1 MADLETSVVISAQT
15 DDLQSGMEAASNS
28 VQAATEGMKAQFA
41 GLGESAQQ
49 AQSQISTAVAQI
61 GATIASLQS
70 KVANLAGSMG
80 GSVIPN
86 VTAVDGPRDGE
97 QFAGVGHEGGDGL
110 RSGGRPRAIG
120 SSGGAASARGAATDG
135 LQQWRAEL
143 QARLLDEGAF
153 FRDSKAEELSFWQ
166 DKLALTEAGSKARLA
181 IESNIY
187 QLEKQI
193 AVQTERDALAAL
205 DADEKVADT
214 VYARKRAAIQ
224 ANAELGKI
232 SSKEEITE
240 LQAML
245 ETKWSLEQDYFQ
257 KKLAVA
263 ENDVRTHQKLMD
275 EQRLAYEKFLT
286 ERQKLDFQ
294 AVQNSERAWQSLM
307 QPIQRAFDTSITGMI
322 LGTTTLQKAVAN
334 ITQSIIGEF
343 VSLGVKMVTNW
354 IASELAMTTATEA
367 GAAAR
372 TAAEGEGL
380 AAGLAMKALNAVK
393 SIVTDSAQAF
403 GGIFA
408 FLAPIMGPAAAGPAA
423 AGEATVMAAASGIAS
438 AAGGW
443 VVPSDQLA
451 MVHQNEMILPAN
463 ISQGLQ
469 GMISANGGVG
479 ASPVIINV
487 SAIDSQ
493 DVKRFFHSNGSLLV
507 SALNKAMRNGSTLR
521 TA

>member
-1 MADLETSVVISAQT
+1 MADTETSVVISAQT
-15 DDLQSGMEAASNS
+15 DGLRSGMEAASNS

-41 GLGESAQQ
+41 GLSAAAQQ
-49 AQSQISTAVAQI
+49 AQAQISAAAAQI
-61 GATIASLQS
+61 GSTIGALQS
-70 KVANLAGSMG
+70 KVASLAGSIRTEMLEKVPDPDVRLG
-80 GSVIPN
+80 GQEVP
-86 VTAVDGPRDGE
+86 
-97 QFAGVGHEGGDGL
+97 GVRQQRADGL
-110 RSGGRPRAIG
+110 SGGPSAR
-120 SSGGAASARGAATDG
+120 STGGGSARGAGDDRP
-135 LQQWRAEL
+135 QQWRAEL
-143 QARLLDEGAF
+143 QSQLLDERAF
-153 FRDSKAEELSFWQ
+153 FRDSKAEELAFWQ
-166 DKLALTEAGSKARLA
+166 EKLALTEAGSKARSAVEANLF
-181 IESNIY
+181 
-187 QLEKQI
+187 QLEKQL
-193 AVQTERDALAAL
+193 AVQNERDALSML
-205 DADEKVADT
+205 DADEKVSNA
-214 VYARKRAAIQ
+214 VYARKKAAIQ

-232 SSKEEITE
+232 TANQE
-240 LQAML
+240 LAQLQDLL
-245 ETKWSLEQDYFQ
+245 ETKWALDQDYFA
-257 KKLAVA
+257 KKLAAA
-263 ENDVRTHQKLMD
+263 ENDIRARQKLSD
-275 EQRLAYEKFLT
+275 EERLAHEKFLT
-286 ERQKLDFQ
+286 EKQKLDIQ
-294 AVQNSERAWQSLM
+294 AAQNSERAWLSLM

-343 VSLGVKMVTNW
+343 VSLGVKMLTNW
-354 IASELAMTTATEA
+354 IATELAMTTATEA

-380 AAGLAMKALNAVK
+380 AAGLAMKALNAIK

-403 GGIFA
+403 AGIFA

-423 AGEATVMAAASGIAS
+423 AGEATVMAAAGGIAS

-469 GMISANGGVG
+469 GMITANGGGG
-479 ASPVIINV
+479 AGPLVINV

-507 SALNKAMRNGSTLR
+507 AALNKAMRNGSSLR

>member
-1 MADLETSVVISAQT
+1 MADIETSVVISAQT
-15 DDLQSGMEAASNS
+15 DDLQSGMEAATNS
-28 VQAATEGMKAQFA
+28 VQAATEAMKAQFA
-41 GLGESAQQ
+41 SLGAAAQQ
-49 AQSQISTAVAQI
+49 AQSQISATVAQI
-61 GATIASLQS
+61 GATIGTLQS
-70 KVANLAGSMG
+70 KVASLAGT
-80 GSVIPN
+80 I
-86 VTAVDGPRDGE
+86 
-97 QFAGVGHEGGDGL
+97 GDGMIPHFAVADGQQPTGAGQQ
-110 RSGGRPRAIG
+110 SGGGLGNADGARATG
-120 SSGGAASARGAATDG
+120 HSGAAAATQGAANDR

-143 QARLLDEGAF
+143 QTQLLDEGAF
-153 FRDSKAEELSFWQ
+153 FRDSKADEVSFWQ
-166 DKLALTEAGSKARLA
+166 EKLALTEAGSKARFA
-181 IESNIY
+181 VESNIY
-187 QLEKQI
+187 QLQKQLV
-193 AVQTERDALAAL
+193 VQNERDALAAS
-205 DADEKVADT
+205 DADEKVTDAA
-214 VYARKRAAIQ
+214 YARKKAAIQ
-224 ANAELGKI
+224 ASADLGQI
-232 SSKEEITE
+232 SSKEEIAE
-240 LQAML
+240 LQGML
-245 ETKWSLEQDYFQ
+245 ETKWSLEQDYFE
-257 KKLAVA
+257 KKFAAA
-263 ENDVRTHQKLMD
+263 ENDVRTQQKLVD
-275 EQRLAYEKFLT
+275 EERLSYEKFLT
-286 ERQKLDFQ
+286 EKQKLDIQ

-343 VSLGVKMVTNW
+343 VNLGVKMVTNW

-380 AAGLAMKALNAVK
+380 AAGLAMKALNAIK

-463 ISQGLQ
+463 ISQGLR
-469 GMISANGGVG
+469 GMISASGGAG
-479 ASPVIINV
+479 TGGSPVVINV
-487 SAIDSQ
+487 SAIDGQ
-493 DVKRFFHSNGSLLV
+493 DVKRFFQSNGSLLV
-507 SALNKAMRNGSTLR
+507 AALNKAMRNGSALR

>member
-1 MADLETSVVISAQT
+1 
-15 DDLQSGMEAASNS
+15 
-28 VQAATEGMKAQFA
+28 
-41 GLGESAQQ
+41 
-49 AQSQISTAVAQI
+49 
-61 GATIASLQS
+61 
-70 KVANLAGSMG
+70 
-80 GSVIPN
+80 
-86 VTAVDGPRDGE
+86 
-97 QFAGVGHEGGDGL
+97 
-110 RSGGRPRAIG
+110 
-120 SSGGAASARGAATDG
+120 

-143 QARLLDEGAF
+143 QSQLLDEGAF
-153 FRDSKAEELSFWQ
+153 FRDSRADEVSFWQ
-166 DKLALTEAGSKARLA
+166 EKLALTEAGSKARLA
-181 IESNIY
+181 VEGNIY
-187 QLEKQI
+187 QLQKQLV
-193 AVQTERDALAAL
+193 VQNERDALAAF
-205 DADEKVADT
+205 DADEKVTDAAYT
-214 VYARKRAAIQ
+214 RKKAAIQ
-224 ANAELGKI
+224 ASAELGQI
-232 SSKEEITE
+232 SSKEEIAE
-240 LQAML
+240 LQGML
-245 ETKWSLEQDYFQ
+245 ETKWSLEQDYFE
-257 KKLAVA
+257 KKFAAA
-263 ENDVRTHQKLMD
+263 ENDVRTQQKLVD
-275 EQRLAYEKFLT
+275 EVRLSYEKFLT
-286 ERQKLDFQ
+286 ERQKLDIQ

-343 VSLGVKMVTNW
+343 VNLGVKMVTNW

-380 AAGLAMKALNAVK
+380 AAGLAMKALNAIK

-463 ISQGLQ
+463 ISQGLR
-469 GMISANGGVG
+469 GMISASGGAGTG
-479 ASPVIINV
+479 ASPVVINV
-487 SAIDSQ
+487 SAIDGQ
-493 DVKRFFHSNGSLLV
+493 DVKRFFQSNGSLLV
-507 SALNKAMRNGSTLR
+507 AALNKAMRNGSALR

>member
-1 MADLETSVVISAQT
+1 MADIETSVVISAQT
-15 DDLQSGMEAASNS
+15 DDLQSGMEAAANS
-28 VQAATEGMKAQFA
+28 VQAATDAMKAQFA
-41 GLGESAQQ
+41 SLGAAAQQ
-49 AQSQISTAVAQI
+49 AQSQIGATVAQI
-61 GATIASLQS
+61 GATIGTLQS
-70 KVANLAGSMG
+70 KVASLAGSVG
-80 GSVIPN
+80 DSVIPN
-86 VTAVDGPRDGE
+86 VAADGQGP
-97 QFAGVGHEGGDGL
+97 AGSGQQRG
-110 RSGGRPRAIG
+110 GGR
-120 SSGGAASARGAATDG
+120 SSGQAVKATGYSGTSAAGQGEGNDR

-143 QARLLDEGAF
+143 QSQLLDEGAF
-153 FRDSKAEELSFWQ
+153 FKDSKAEEVSFWQ
-166 DKLALTEAGSKARLA
+166 EKLALTEAGSKARFA
-181 IESNIY
+181 VESNVY
-187 QLEKQI
+187 QLEKQL
-193 AVQTERDALAAL
+193 AVQNQRDALAAL
-205 DADEKVADT
+205 DSDEKVTDAE
-214 VYARKRAAIQ
+214 YARKKAAIQ
-224 ANAELGKI
+224 ASAELGKI
-232 SSKEEITE
+232 SSKEEITD
-240 LQAML
+240 LQGML
-245 ETKWSLEQDYFQ
+245 ETKWSLEQDYFE
-257 KKLAVA
+257 KKLAAA
-263 ENDVRTHQKLMD
+263 ENDVRTQQKLVD
-275 EQRLAYEKFLT
+275 EERLSYEKYLT
-286 ERQKLDFQ
+286 ERQKLDIQ

-343 VSLGVKMVTNW
+343 VNLGVKMVTNW

-380 AAGLAMKALNAVK
+380 AAGLAMKALNAIK

-469 GMISANGGVG
+469 GMISASGGAG
-479 ASPVIINV
+479 TGGSPVVINV
-487 SAIDSQ
+487 SAIDGQ
-493 DVKRFFHSNGSLLV
+493 DVKRFFQSNGSLLV
-507 SALNKAMRNGSTLR
+507 AALNKAMRNGSALR